1 MNKNITNQPILIRKV
16 GFKMKKI
23 IILLSIISIVFIMT
37 NKESEYVIIPKD
49 SIRFRIIP
57 NSNTVN
63 DLYMKELVKEEIT
76 SVINEIETSKNI
88 TETREKI
95 MSSYPK
101 IKYKISELFKE
112 NNYNET
118 FEINYGTNY
127 FPEKIYKG
135 VKYPEGNYESMVIK
149 IGVASGDNY
158 WCVLFPPLCMMEAK
172 ETDKVEYK
180 FFIEEIINKY
190 IIGYSPSCS

>member
-1 MNKNITNQPILIRKV
+1 
-16 GFKMKKI
+16 MKKI
-23 IILLSIISIVFIMT
+23 IILLSIISIIFIMT

-63 DLYMKELVKEEIT
+63 DLYMKELVKEKIT
-76 SVINEIETSKNI
+76 SVINEIETSKNL
-88 TETREKI
+88 TESREKI
-95 MSSYPK
+95 MSSYPQ

-149 IGVASGDNY
+149 IGAASGDNY
-158 WCVLFPPLCMMEAK
+158 GCVLCPPLCMMETK
-172 ETDKVEYK
+172 ETEKVEYK

-190 IIGYSPSCS
+190 IKNK

>member
-1 MNKNITNQPILIRKV
+1 
-16 GFKMKKI
+16 MKKI
-23 IILLSIISIVFIMT
+23 IILISIISIIFIMT

-101 IKYKISELFKE
+101 IKYKINELFKE

-190 IIGYSPSCS
+190 IKNK

>member
-95 MSSYPK
+95 MISYPK

-190 IIGYSPSCS
+190 IKNK

>member
-95 MSSYPK
+95 MSRYPK

-190 IIGYSPSCS
+190 IKNK

>member
-1 MNKNITNQPILIRKV
+1 
-16 GFKMKKI
+16 MKKI
-23 IILLSIISIVFIMT
+23 IILLSIISIIFIMT

-101 IKYKISELFKE
+101 IKYKI
-112 NNYNET
+112 NET

-190 IIGYSPSCS
+190 IKNK

>member
-23 IILLSIISIVFIMT
+23 IILLSIISIIFIMT

-190 IIGYSPSCS
+190 IKNK

>member
-1 MNKNITNQPILIRKV
+1 
-16 GFKMKKI
+16 MKKI
-23 IILLSIISIVFIMT
+23 IILLSIISIIFIMT

-101 IKYKISELFKE
+101 IKYKINELFKE

-158 WCVLFPPLCMMEAK
+158 WCILFPPLCMMEAK

-190 IIGYSPSCS
+190 IKNK

>member
-1 MNKNITNQPILIRKV
+1 
-16 GFKMKKI
+16 MKKI
-23 IILLSIISIVFIMT
+23 IILLSIISIIFIMT

-95 MSSYPK
+95 MISYPI

-190 IIGYSPSCS
+190 IKNK

>member
-1 MNKNITNQPILIRKV
+1 
-16 GFKMKKI
+16 MKKI
-23 IILLSIISIVFIMT
+23 IILLSIISIIFIIT

-76 SVINEIETSKNI
+76 SIINEIETSKNI

-190 IIGYSPSCS
+190 IKNK

>member
-1 MNKNITNQPILIRKV
+1 
-16 GFKMKKI
+16 MKKI
-23 IILLSIISIVFIMT
+23 IILLSIISIIFIMT

-149 IGVASGDNY
+149 IGVASGENF

-190 IIGYSPSCS
+190 IKNK

>member
-1 MNKNITNQPILIRKV
+1 
-16 GFKMKKI
+16 MKKI
-23 IILLSIISIVFIMT
+23 IILLSIISIIFIMT

-76 SVINEIETSKNI
+76 SIINEIETSKNI

-127 FPEKIYKG
+127 FPEKIYNG
-135 VKYPEGNYESMVIK
+135 VKYPEGNYESVVIK

-190 IIGYSPSCS
+190 IKNK

>member
-1 MNKNITNQPILIRKV
+1 MN
-16 GFKMKKI
+16 KI
-23 IILLSIISIVFIMT
+23 IILLSIISIIFIMT

-127 FPEKIYKG
+127 FPEKIYKD

-190 IIGYSPSCS
+190 IKNK

>member
-1 MNKNITNQPILIRKV
+1 
-16 GFKMKKI
+16 MKKI
-23 IILLSIISIVFIMT
+23 IILLSIISIIFIMT

-101 IKYKISELFKE
+101 IKYKINELFKE

-135 VKYPEGNYESMVIK
+135 VEYPEGNYESMVIK

-190 IIGYSPSCS
+190 IKNK

>member
-1 MNKNITNQPILIRKV
+1 
-16 GFKMKKI
+16 MKKI
-23 IILLSIISIVFIMT
+23 IILLSIISIIFIMT

-127 FPEKIYKG
+127 FPEKIYNG
-135 VKYPEGNYESMVIK
+135 VKYPEGNYESVVIK

-190 IIGYSPSCS
+190 IKNK

>member
-1 MNKNITNQPILIRKV
+1 
-16 GFKMKKI
+16 MKKI
-23 IILLSIISIVFIMT
+23 IILLSIISIIFIMT
-37 NKESEYVIIPKD
+37 NKESEYVIIPK
-49 SIRFRIIP
+49 
-57 NSNTVN
+57 

-149 IGVASGDNY
+149 IGGASGDNY

-190 IIGYSPSCS
+190 IKNK

>member
-1 MNKNITNQPILIRKV
+1 
-16 GFKMKKI
+16 MKKI
-23 IILLSIISIVFIMT
+23 IILLSIISIIFIMT

-127 FPEKIYKG
+127 FPEKIYKDG
-135 VKYPEGNYESMVIK
+135 KYPEGNYESMVIK

-190 IIGYSPSCS
+190 IKNK

>member
-95 MSSYPK
+95 MRTNHQKTSRVIMMSLA
-101 IKYKISELFKE
+101 ILIELLLQLL
-112 NNYNET
+112 
-118 FEINYGTNY
+118 
-127 FPEKIYKG
+127 
-135 VKYPEGNYESMVIK
+135 VGNI
-149 IGVASGDNY
+149 DH
-158 WCVLFPPLCMMEAK
+158 
-172 ETDKVEYK
+172 
-180 FFIEEIINKY
+180 
-190 IIGYSPSCS
+190 YSVG

>member
-1 MNKNITNQPILIRKV
+1 
-16 GFKMKKI
+16 MKKI
-23 IILLSIISIVFIMT
+23 IILLSIISIIFIMT

-63 DLYMKELVKEEIT
+63 DLYMKELVKEKIT
-76 SVINEIETSKNI
+76 SVINEIETSKNL
-88 TETREKI
+88 TESREKI
-95 MSSYPK
+95 MSSYPQ

-149 IGVASGDNY
+149 IGAASGDNY
-158 WCVLFPPLCMMEAK
+158 WCVLFPPLCMMETK
-172 ETDKVEYK
+172 ETEKVEYK

-190 IIGYSPSCS
+190 IKNK